1 MKFANGTFLVIAF
14 RNIWRNKR
22 RTWFCISA
30 VAIAVFFN
38 IAMNS
43 MIDGM
48 VKAMEVAVRTFETGH
63 VLVVSR
69 DFEENKEYLPVQ
81 YPLNETMPLKNLLSE
96 IESIPGVKAAL
107 PRISVYASLFDSTVK
122 HAIVWGIDTERELL
136 VNHFNLTKRNDGIVA
151 GRFPT
156 LGSNECAIGY
166 TLAKKLGVKIGDTI
180 SFKMISA
187 QYSDKFMNPQIVGIF
202 NFDYIKYDENVI
214 ILPYDRL
221 SKVLVMQ
228 NNIQQLF
235 IYTNRYEQAGTV
247 KLAVQ
252 SIVGPGALVREW
264 REHYWIALMKSFN
277 FLYVIIFTIFQ
288 VVASFLII
296 NTILMVIHE
305 RIKEIGMMGAL
316 GFTRWQIVRTFF
328 YEALYLSVF
337 GAMLGTLIGALGTW
351 LGSMFP
357 MDFTYFTGGG
367 LKDYPIAGTIFL
379 SFTPNILLQGFG
391 FGVLVSACCTLLPS
405 LKSAYIEP
413 VEALRR

>member
-1 MKFANGTFLVIAF
+1 MIFAKGTFLVIAF

-38 IAMNS
+38 IVMNS

-63 VLVVSR
+63 VLVVSKY
-69 DFEENKEYLPVQ
+69 FEENKEYLPVQ
-81 YPLNETMPLKNLLSE
+81 YSLNETRSLKDLLSE

-107 PRISVYASLFDSTVK
+107 PRMSVYASLFDSTVK
-122 HAIVWGIDTERELL
+122 HAIIWGIDPERERKI
-136 VNHFNLTKRNDGIVA
+136 NYFNLTKRNDGIVA
-151 GRFPT
+151 GRFPS
-156 LGSNECAIGY
+156 LGSNECAIGS
-166 TLAKKLGVKIGDTI
+166 TLAKKLGIKIGDRI

-228 NNIQQLF
+228 DKVQQLF
-235 IYTNRYEQAGTV
+235 IYADRYEQAGKI

-252 SIVGPGALVREW
+252 SLVGSEAVVREW
-264 REHYWIALMKSFN
+264 REHYWIALMRSFN
-277 FLYVIIFTIFQ
+277 FLYIIIFTIFQ

-316 GFTRWQIVRTFF
+316 GFTRWQVVRTFF
-328 YEALYLSVF
+328 YEALYLSIF
-337 GAMLGTLIGALGTW
+337 GAMMGTFIGAFGTW

-357 MDFTYFTGGG
+357 LDFTYFTGGG

-379 SFTPNILLQGFG
+379 SFSPTILLQGFF
-391 FGVLVSACCTLLPS
+391 FGILVSACCTLLPS
-405 LKSAYIEP
+405 LKSAFIEP